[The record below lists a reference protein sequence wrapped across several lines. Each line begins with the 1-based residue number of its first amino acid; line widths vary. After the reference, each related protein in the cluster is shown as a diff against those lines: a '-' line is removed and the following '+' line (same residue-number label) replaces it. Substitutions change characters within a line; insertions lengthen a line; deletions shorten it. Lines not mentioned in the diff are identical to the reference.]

1 MTTIAKINDEE
12 MSAYDFV
19 KILKL
24 NDKFDELIEEIMVDK
39 LAVAEAKKQGI
50 TVSIEEVQERADQ
63 IRRVLG
69 LHRAK
74 DTNEYLDSMG
84 VSLDEFEKH
93 ITDGLYKEKVEE
105 QVCTNQALEDYFS
118 LHSPKFDSLAVAH
131 MVIDSEGKAREVM
144 ALLEDD
150 PDSFEDL
157 AKEHS
162 LDEETAS
169 SGGYVGKV
177 SRGTMDGDIE
187 AKLFNADPGDV
198 IGPFTSGD
206 GLIYEIFKVTAKHPA
221 KLDEATAKEVHKLI
235 YDEWLEARA
244 QEHRLEVL

>member
-1 MTTIAKINDEE
+1 MTIIAKINDEE
-12 MSAYDFV
+12 ISAYDFV

-39 LAVAEAKKQGI
+39 LAVAAAKKQGI
-50 TVSIEEVQERADQ
+50 SVPVEEVQERADQ

-84 VSLDEFEKH
+84 ISLDEFEKH
-93 ITDGLYKEKVEE
+93 IVEGIYKETVEAK
-105 QVCTNQALEDYFS
+105 VCTQQAIEDYFS
-118 LHSPKFDSLAVAH
+118 LHSPKFDSVDISH
-131 MVIDSEGKAREVM
+131 MVLDSEGKAREIM

-150 PDSFEDL
+150 PEGFDEL
-157 AKEHS
+157 AREHS
-162 LDEETAS
+162 LDDETS
-169 SGGYVGKV
+169 DNGGAVGKV
-177 SRGTMDGDIE
+177 SRGTMEGEIE
-187 AKLFNADPGDV
+187 AKLFNAEPGEV
-198 IGPFTSGD
+198 IGPFRSSD
-206 GLIYEIFKVTAKHPA
+206 GLIYEIFMVTEKHPA
-221 KLDEATAKEVHKLI
+221 KLDDATVKEVHKLI